1 MATRGPLRVDTPLR
15 RQLSGSESARPS
27 ALDAFRQARRTFL
40 AGDRVDMQAL
50 ARSLSVDRATLYR
63 WVGSREQLLAE
74 VLWSLIDPTISR
86 LRQAHSAQLTQ
97 PDATGQLARP
107 GPRTATG
114 DPLPLSQ
121 SPAAAVITGTVRSVI
136 ANEGMQRFLDR
147 EGDLAL
153 RLLTTR
159 ASDFETRLIALIG
172 DFVSAE
178 AAAGRLSAAVP
189 MDDLP
194 YLLVRVMESY
204 IYLGLITGEHPDPD
218 RAARVINALLPGAP
232 PG

>member
-1 MATRGPLRVDTPLR
+1 MATRGPLRADTPLR
-15 RQLSGSESARPS
+15 RQLSGSQSARPS

-50 ARSLSVDRATLYR
+50 ARTLNVDRATLYR

-74 VLWSLIDPTISR
+74 VLWSLIDPTISK
-86 LRQAHSAQLTQ
+86 LRQRA
-97 PDATGQLARP
+97 
-107 GPRTATG
+107 ATG
-114 DPLPLSQ
+114 DPSALSQ
-121 SPAAAVITGTVRSVI
+121 SPAAAVITGIVRSVI

-172 DFVSAE
+172 EFVSAE

-189 MDDLP
+189 LDDLP

>member
-1 MATRGPLRVDTPLR
+1 MANRSPRRVDTPLR
-15 RQLSGSESARPS
+15 RQLSGSETARPS

-50 ARSLSVDRATLYR
+50 ARTLNVDRATLYR

-86 LRQAHSAQLTQ
+86 LRAA
-97 PDATGQLARP
+97 AR
-107 GPRTATG
+107 
-114 DPLPLSQ
+114 DPAALSQ

-172 DFVSAE
+172 ELVSQE
-178 AAAGRLSAAVP
+178 VAAGRLSAAVP

-218 RAARVINALLPGAP
+218 RAARVINALLPGP
-232 PG
+232 PAGQATVS

>member
-1 MATRGPLRVDTPLR
+1 MATRGPLRADTPLR
-15 RQLSGSESARPS
+15 RQLSGSQSARPS

-50 ARSLSVDRATLYR
+50 ARTLNVDRATLYR

-86 LRQAHSAQLTQ
+86 LRQRA
-97 PDATGQLARP
+97 
-107 GPRTATG
+107 ATG
-114 DPLPLSQ
+114 DPSALSQ
-121 SPAAAVITGTVRSVI
+121 SPAAVVITGIVRSVI

-172 DFVSAE
+172 EFVSAE

-189 MDDLP
+189 LDDLP

>member
-50 ARSLSVDRATLYR
+50 ARTLNVDRATLYR

-86 LRQAHSAQLTQ
+86 LRAA
-97 PDATGQLARP
+97 AR
-107 GPRTATG
+107 
-114 DPLPLSQ
+114 DPAALSQ

-172 DFVSAE
+172 ELVSAE